1 MLHLNVLL
9 SQMAAR
15 PLRQMVV
22 SGLLLLAVAAC
33 SQTNTANPTN
43 GSQTATSAVATAP
56 EQNPADAII
65 AATKAQSEAKSFRAK
80 STVKGGDRTAE
91 ITLEFVTP
99 DRFRMVNPSM
109 EAIAIGDNTY
119 MKPAGRPWSKVAMNI
134 NEIVTQFR
142 QDPKMTEAFR
152 KSIRNAKLVG
162 IEQVN
167 GEEARVYTYD
177 IENSQNEVQTT
188 GMAKIWVRTSDGL
201 PLKLEGD
208 STITTGGK
216 TFSAQYS
223 NIYTDYNGEI
233 KIEPPIP

>member
-1 MLHLNVLL
+1 MLHLNILL
-9 SQMAAR
+9 GPIAAR

-22 SGLLLLAVAAC
+22 SGLLLLVVTAC
-33 SQTNTANPTN
+33 SQAKTANPTN
-43 GSQTATSAVATAP
+43 GTQSATSAVATAP
-56 EQNPADAII
+56 EMDPADAII
-65 AATKAQSEAKSFRAK
+65 AATKAQSEARSFRAK

-91 ITLEFVTP
+91 ITLEFVSP

-109 EAIAIGDNTY
+109 EAIAIGADTY

-134 NEIVTQFR
+134 NEIVNQFR

-152 KSIRNAKLVG
+152 KSIRSARLVG
-162 IEQVN
+162 TEQVN
-167 GEEARVYTYD
+167 GEATQVYAYD
-177 IENSQNEVQTT
+177 IENSQNGVQTT
-188 GMAKIWVRTSDGL
+188 GKAKIWVRTSDGL

-223 NIYTDYNGEI
+223 NIYSDYNGEI
-233 KIEPPIP
+233 KIEPPIS